1 MLYDCWKMCVMMGA
15 ISSAV
20 SLRTLAGSSSGP
32 VALFWLRFFNC
43 LIMPFVPISRGGML
57 EYNEGS
63 ITGMGYLSLV
73 NTEVNWLLRA
83 FALSRSFVIGLSFT
97 LRVGM
102 PMFSRLFAL
111 MNDQDRFG
119 FVFRQSPIWLFR
131 CVDGM
136 AVRMVPWK
144 PNNSWRTMRQRGSSK
159 NNTNR
164 HVYLLPSR
172 TVGLS
177 GRYRGSRAHT
187 VALADMSCEHEPNTG
202 KATPM

>member
-1 MLYDCWKMCVMMGA
+1 MLYDCWKMCVMMGD
-15 ISSAV
+15 ICSAV

-83 FALSRSFVIGLSFT
+83 FALSRSSVISLSFT

-111 MNDQDRFG
+111 MNDQNRFG
-119 FVFRQSPIWLFR
+119 FVFRLSPIWLF
-131 CVDGM
+131 
-136 AVRMVPWK
+136 
-144 PNNSWRTMRQRGSSK
+144 T
-159 NNTNR
+159 
-164 HVYLLPSR
+164 
-172 TVGLS
+172 
-177 GRYRGSRAHT
+177 
-187 VALADMSCEHEPNTG
+187 
-202 KATPM
+202 

>member
-15 ISSAV
+15 ICSAV

-43 LIMPFVPISRGGML
+43 LIMPFVPISRGVML

-63 ITGMGYLSLV
+63 ITGMGYLSLMK
-73 NTEVNWLLRA
+73 TEVNWLLRA

-111 MNDQDRFG
+111 MNDQNRFG
-119 FVFRQSPIWLFR
+119 FVFRLSPIWLF
-131 CVDGM
+131 
-136 AVRMVPWK
+136 
-144 PNNSWRTMRQRGSSK
+144 T
-159 NNTNR
+159 
-164 HVYLLPSR
+164 
-172 TVGLS
+172 
-177 GRYRGSRAHT
+177 
-187 VALADMSCEHEPNTG
+187 
-202 KATPM
+202 

>member
-1 MLYDCWKMCVMMGA
+1 MLYDCWKMCVVIGA
-15 ISSAV
+15 LCSVV

-63 ITGMGYLSLV
+63 ITGMGYLSLA

-111 MNDQDRFG
+111 MNDQNRFG
-119 FVFRQSPIWLFR
+119 FVFRLSPIWLF
-131 CVDGM
+131 
-136 AVRMVPWK
+136 
-144 PNNSWRTMRQRGSSK
+144 T
-159 NNTNR
+159 
-164 HVYLLPSR
+164 
-172 TVGLS
+172 
-177 GRYRGSRAHT
+177 
-187 VALADMSCEHEPNTG
+187 
-202 KATPM
+202 